1 MRRRSTPD
9 DARRS
14 APRRPARRAHTGR
27 RWTRPQRLSAG
38 TMDSRGDT
46 GRAERCSAARS
57 RLGGSAMKITVNDE
71 AVEVDD
77 ETTVAA
83 LLDRL
88 GFPAKG
94 IAVAVDW
101 SVLPRSEW
109 QTTLADGARVEVVTA
124 VQGG

>member
-1 MRRRSTPD
+1 
-9 DARRS
+9 
-14 APRRPARRAHTGR
+14 
-27 RWTRPQRLSAG
+27 
-38 TMDSRGDT
+38 
-46 GRAERCSAARS
+46 
-57 RLGGSAMKITVNDE
+57 MKITVNDE

-88 GFPAKG
+88 GFGAKG
-94 IAVAVDW
+94 IAVAVDL

-109 QTTLADGARVEVVTA
+109 QTALADGARVEVVTA